1 MKNLGRIALLVAPFL
16 AVIAGVIA
24 GRMMHVH

>member
-1 MKNLGRIALLVAPFL
+1 MKNVGRIALLVAPFL

-24 GRMMHVH
+24 GRMMHIQ